1 MKKEL
6 QEKLKSLPASPG
18 VYLHK
23 SANGEII
30 YVGKAAVL
38 KNRVRQYF
46 QSSKD
51 FDSKTKALVADIYD
65 TDWIET
71 DSEIDALFLESELVK
86 RYMPKYNVLLRDDKS
101 QIYIRINMNDEKPYV
116 SFTRNPLDDG
126 AEYYGPYFN
135 GFVLKKAM
143 RQLRRVFP
151 YYVKSQKN
159 INKLDLDVHLRLSP
173 SEDLSSSEYKK
184 SLRRLIGYIKGEK
197 KQIFKQLESDMKSAA
212 AKHDFERATSL
223 RDQIFNLKE
232 LRRKIMFGDKEFLNI
247 SKDQALSDIS
257 QLLGFKK
264 NPGRIEGFD
273 ISHMSGSNVVASM
286 VVFVNGVSN
295 RSEYRKFKTHFE
307 RNDDFA
313 NMNETITRRFS
324 EKNMKSWGMPD
335 LLLIDGGKGQ
345 LDAAIKAMSSLNIN
359 VPAIGLAKREEQIV
373 VSLEKSNVIID
384 QSFVSKLGGYSE
396 YTENYALINLENNS
410 HIIKLLQRIRDESH
424 RFAVSYHSALKLAK
438 QKSSVLS
445 EIPGIG
451 QATQRKLMKKFG
463 SVSAIKSA
471 SQQDISN
478 LIGVTKAEIVK
489 KYL

>member
-1 MKKEL
+1 
-6 QEKLKSLPASPG
+6 
-18 VYLHK
+18 
-23 SANGEII
+23 
-30 YVGKAAVL
+30 
-38 KNRVRQYF
+38 
-46 QSSKD
+46 
-51 FDSKTKALVADIYD
+51 
-65 TDWIET
+65 
-71 DSEIDALFLESELVK
+71 
-86 RYMPKYNVLLRDDKS
+86 
-101 QIYIRINMNDEKPYV
+101 
-116 SFTRNPLDDG
+116 
-126 AEYYGPYFN
+126 
-135 GFVLKKAM
+135 
-143 RQLRRVFP
+143 
-151 YYVKSQKN
+151 
-159 INKLDLDVHLRLSP
+159 
-173 SEDLSSSEYKK
+173 
-184 SLRRLIGYIKGEK
+184 
-197 KQIFKQLESDMKSAA
+197 
-212 AKHDFERATSL
+212 
-223 RDQIFNLKE
+223 
-232 LRRKIMFGDKEFLNI
+232 
-247 SKDQALSDIS
+247 
-257 QLLGFKK
+257 LLGFKK